1 MMSDKKVELKN
12 TLDFLNDLCDEPLES
27 ITELYDILYDIS
39 TRIYDY
45 RKSRGWSQKK
55 LADILGVSQAMV
67 SKLESGEYNFSIE
80 LLWKISK
87 KLGWNLIISFGCN
100 VHDQPYSVIDYWEN
114 QENSRGNVD
123 FDLAV
128 G

>member
-45 RKSRGWSQKK
+45 RK
-55 LADILGVSQAMV
+55 AGVGPR
-67 SKLESGEYNFSIE
+67 KT
-80 LLWKISK
+80 
-87 KLGWNLIISFGCN
+87 C
-100 VHDQPYSVIDYWEN
+100 
-114 QENSRGNVD
+114 
-123 FDLAV
+123 
-128 G
+128 